1 MNKVPLARSGKTALD
16 VARELA
22 YEGGRVMMDRFHG
35 EKQITEKGW
44 ANIVTDVDY
53 EVEAM
58 MLARLKDE
66 FPDFAILAE
75 ESGAGG
81 SESSYMWLV
90 DPVDGT
96 RNYAAGVPL
105 FGTTLALALEGEVVL
120 GVTFDPNRGELF
132 RAEKGKGAFLNDV
145 RLRAS
150 SRGSIETCV
159 LGTDMGYNDG
169 MAKFALKLLDALW
182 PGMQAIR
189 IMGSAALGLAYAAA
203 GRTDLYFHH
212 HLAPW
217 DIAAGIIL
225 GHETGALVTNRN
237 GDPITLDSPN
247 IILAPPALHADFLKL
262 TEGLEWRERS
272 DGY

>member
-1 MNKVPLARSGKTALD
+1 MTEIPLSRSGKTALD

-44 ANIVTDVDY
+44 ANIVTDVDF
-53 EVEAM
+53 EVEDM
-58 MLARLKDE
+58 ILARLSDE
-66 FPDFAILAE
+66 SAYTWI
-75 ESGAGG
+75 
-81 SESSYMWLV
+81 V

-96 RNYAAGVPL
+96 RDYASGVPL
-105 FGTTLALALEGEVVL
+105 FATTLAVALEGEVLL
-120 GVTFDPNRGELF
+120 GVTYDPNRGELF

-145 RLRAS
+145 RLQAS
-150 SRGSIETCV
+150 RHSSIATCV

-189 IMGSAALGLAYAAA
+189 IMGSAALGLGYAAS
-203 GRTDLYFHH
+203 GRTDLYSHN

-225 GHETGALVTNRN
+225 GHETGALVTDRN
-237 GDPITLDSPN
+237 GGPITLDSHN